1 MATIAGSDET
11 LKKISSQ
18 IESQF
23 PGFIREE
30 GPQFVAF
37 LKAYFEYM
45 EQDGNAVASAR
56 AIRDNRDIDRTVE
69 SFVEYFRKEFMV
81 NIPKDTLADKRLLAK
96 HIREFYRSRGS
107 SESYKFLFRALY
119 GQEIELY
126 YPGDD
131 ILRASDGRWKR
142 EVRLRISAPFAKNP
156 RSLEGNTIKGVTSGA
171 TAYIQ
176 DIIGTT
182 ALGIE
187 VYDMTAENIVGTF
200 LDGERVYNTNDPTN
214 YATINS
220 QVGSI
225 IDVNI
230 QSGGS
235 FHNLGDSVVISGA
248 GSTEDATATV
258 TEVTNKGGGV
268 TVKIAKRGGGY
279 TKENARVI
287 VTGGDGK
294 DFEVAIDSWKRQTIA
309 GLAINTDVI
318 GSVKNVKLNEG
329 PFFVRYG
336 ANSSTVSTKL
346 TGTLNVSSVSNT
358 VTGVGTKFQ
367 TQLSV
372 GNLVRVKGVANTLRV
387 HSISTNTSFVAA
399 FTPFQTISGANGYIG
414 LAGANVSTVLSKAL
428 TFSSAEL
435 YSINALALIN
445 PGYGYTT
452 LPTIRIVD
460 PFISS
465 LNFPDGY
472 GNFYGNNAVVV
483 ANTATGTIKKLRIN
497 SPGSNFGRYDEA
509 TISNITQGNNII
521 TISEAG
527 SNTSGSAVTTYV
539 KRQRTFAGH
548 GFPIP
553 SGIIQFPGRYIDTK
567 GFLSWNNRLQDN
579 EYYQEFSYVIRVA
592 ELMNK
597 YKDVVKSVL
606 HPSGTKMFADYM
618 ITASANGGAQVVD
631 SAPSVIRRG
640 IRERITAVS
649 TQNSTVNYANS
660 QFSESV
666 TATATQNGSFVA
678 NTFGA
683 ETVTSATTQNAT
695 YVANT
700 FASESITSTAT
711 HDATYRANT
720 FATESVTSTATHT
733 ATFIANTFASETVTS
748 AATHTATYTANTFRT
763 ETVTTTDI
771 ASAQKFQVIPNI
783 YIKVLN
789 ANSTISS
796 VSGYTVGTYSPVPV
810 NVFDDS
816 PRIVRTAQ
824 GTSYFANGL
833 FTANAGSISVGG
845 TGSNLYI
852 ITVPNSPTPSDV
864 TYQVNAIFSNTVLTL
879 RTNYTPTTA
888 NARIWFGA

>member
-1 MATIAGSDET
+1 
-11 LKKISSQ
+11 
-18 IESQF
+18 
-23 PGFIREE
+23 
-30 GPQFVAF
+30 
-37 LKAYFEYM
+37 
-45 EQDGNAVASAR
+45 
-56 AIRDNRDIDRTVE
+56 
-69 SFVEYFRKEFMV
+69 
-81 NIPKDTLADKRLLAK
+81 
-96 HIREFYRSRGS
+96 
-107 SESYKFLFRALY
+107 LY

-187 VYDMTAENIVGTF
+187 VYDMTAENIVGVF

-268 TVKIAKRGGGY
+268 TVKLAKSGGGY
-279 TKENARVI
+279 TKENTKVI

-294 DFEVAIDSWKRQTIA
+294 DFAVAIDSWKRQTIA

-358 VTGVGTKFQ
+358 VTGTGTKFQ
-367 TQLSV
+367 VQLSV
-372 GNLVRVKGVANTLRV
+372 GSLVRVKGVANTLRV
-387 HSISTNTSFVAA
+387 HLINSNTSFVAA
-399 FTPFQTISGANGYIG
+399 KTALQNATNANGYIG

-465 LNFPDGY
+465 LNFNDGY
-472 GNFYGNNAVVV
+472 GNIYGNNAVVV

-521 TISEAG
+521 ITSEAG

-539 KRQRTFAGH
+539 KRQKTFAGH
-548 GFPIP
+548 GYPIP

-592 ELMNK
+592 ELLNK

-606 HPSGTKMFADYM
+606 HPSGTKMFGDYM

-631 SAPSVIRRG
+631 SAPTVIRRG
-640 IRERITAVS
+640 IRERITTIDVV
-649 TQNSTVNYANS
+649 NSVVNYANS

-666 TATATQNGSFVA
+666 TVSTAQAASFTA
-678 NTFGA
+678 NTSRS
-683 ETVTSATTQNAT
+683 ESVTSAATQNAT

-700 FASESITSTAT
+700 FASESITSIAT

-733 ATFIANTFASETVTS
+733 ATFVANTFASETVTS

-763 ETVTTTDI
+763 EAITATATQ
-771 ASAQKFQVIPNI
+771 SSQKFQVIPNV
-783 YIKVLN
+783 YVKVLN

-796 VSGYTVGTYSPVPV
+796 ISGSSIGAYSPVPV
-810 NVFDDS
+810 NVFDGS
-816 PRIVRTAQ
+816 PRLVRT
-824 GTSYFANGL
+824 GTGNSKFANGL

>member
-1 MATIAGSDET
+1 MAKIVGSEEI

-18 IESQF
+18 IDSQF

-45 EQDGNAVASAR
+45 EQSGNSID
-56 AIRDNRDIDRTVE
+56 AIRTLRENKDIDRTLD
-69 SFVEYFRKEFMV
+69 SFVDYFRKEFMI
-81 NIPKDTLADKRLLAK
+81 NIPKETFADKRLLVK
-96 HIREFYRSRGS
+96 HIRDFYRTRGS
-107 SESYKFLFRALY
+107 QESYRFLFRALF
-119 GQEIELY
+119 GQEIEFY

-142 EVRLRISAPFAKNP
+142 ESRLRVSAPFAKNP
-156 RSLEGNTIKGVTSGA
+156 RNLEGKTIRGVTSGA

-187 VYDMTAENIVGTF
+187 VYDMTAENIVGSF
-200 LDGERVYNTNDPTN
+200 LDGERVINLDDPTN

-230 QSGGS
+230 TSGGS
-235 FHNLGDSVVISGA
+235 FHNLGDSVRINGA

-258 TEVTNKGGGV
+258 TEVTNIRGGV
-268 TVKIAKRGGGY
+268 TIKLAKTGGGY
-279 TKENARVI
+279 TKENTKVF
-287 VTGGDGK
+287 VTGGNGK
-294 DFEVAIDSWKRQTIA
+294 DFQVAIDSWKRQTIA

-336 ANSSTVSTKL
+336 ANSSTVGTKL
-346 TGTLNVSSVSNT
+346 TGTLTVSTVSNT
-358 VTGVGTKFQ
+358 VTGTGTKFQ

-372 GNLVRVKGVANTLRV
+372 GSLVRVKGVANTLRV
-387 HSISTNTSFVAA
+387 HLINSNTSFVAA
-399 FTPFQTISGANGYIG
+399 HTAFQNVSGANGYIG
-414 LAGANVSTVLSKAL
+414 LAASNVYSRLISALS
-428 TFSSAEL
+428 FSASEL

-465 LNFPDGY
+465 LNFNDGY
-472 GNFYGNNAVVV
+472 GNIYGNNAVVV
-483 ANTATGTIKKLRIN
+483 ANTAPGTIKKLRIVT
-497 SPGSNFGRYDEA
+497 PGSNFGRYDEA
-509 TISNITQGNNII
+509 TISSITQGNTII
-521 TISEAG
+521 YTTDSS

-539 KRQRTFAGH
+539 KRQKTFAG
-548 GFPIP
+548 GGYPTP

-579 EYYQEFSYVIRVA
+579 DYYQEFSYVIRVA
-592 ELMNK
+592 ELLNK
-597 YKDVVKSVL
+597 YKNVVKSLL
-606 HPSGTKMFADYM
+606 HPAGSKMFSDYM
-618 ITASANGGAQVVD
+618 ITASVDAGAQVVD
-631 SAPSVIRRG
+631 EAPIVARRSV
-640 IRERITAVS
+640 RERITAVS

-678 NTFGA
+678 NTFGV
-683 ETVTSATTQNAT
+683 ESVTSITTQDAT

-700 FASESITSTAT
+700 FVSETVSTAAT
-711 HDATYRANT
+711 HDVTYTANT

-816 PRIVRTAQ
+816 PRLVRTAQ
-824 GTSYFANGL
+824 GISYFANGV
-833 FTANAGSISVGG
+833 FTANTGSISVGG

-852 ITVPNSPTPSDV
+852 ITVPNSPMPSDF
-864 TYQVNAIFSNTVLTL
+864 TYQVNAIFSNTVVTL
-879 RTNYTPTTA
+879 RTNYVPTTA
-888 NARIWFGA
+888 NARIWFGI